1 MLPYLKLIRPI
12 NCAMASVGV
21 YIAYLIVT
29 SNYAFNAEI
38 TMGILATFFICAGG
52 MAIND
57 YFDANIDKINRPKRP
72 IPSGTITKRNAL
84 ATSVI
89 LFALG
94 NALAFRISETF
105 IPLYVSL
112 IASLLL
118 IAYAAKLKGIIM
130 IGHLTIS
137 FLVALTFLFG
147 GVIAGSIDKLIILTV
162 LAFLSNTGREIY
174 KSIED
179 ALGDKKMNLNTI
191 AIKLGAI
198 KAKMLANYFVVAAV
212 VLSFIPFLIGMFNE
226 IYMFFVVIADIVFLS
241 AIILPVKHS
250 SKACKLGMVIALF
263 AFFLGSIY

>member
-1 MLPYLKLIRPI
+1 MLPYLKLIRPL
-12 NCAMASVGV
+12 NCAMAAVGV
-21 YIAYLIVT
+21 YITYLIIT

-38 TMGILATFFICAGG
+38 TLGILATFFVCAGG

-72 IPSGTITKRNAL
+72 IPSGAITRRNAL
-84 ATSVI
+84 VVSFF

-94 NALAFRISETF
+94 NALAFRISETL

-112 IASLLL
+112 IASALL

-130 IGHLTIS
+130 VGHLTIS

-147 GVIAGSIDKLIILTV
+147 GVIAGSIDKVVILAI

-179 ALGDKKMNLNTI
+179 ALGDKKMNLKTV
-191 AIKLGAI
+191 AIKMGAI
-198 KAKMLANYFVVAAV
+198 RAKMLANYFIVAAV
-212 VLSFIPFLIGMFNE
+212 VLSFIPFIMGMFNE
-226 IYMFFVVIADIVFLS
+226 IYLFFVVIADIVFLS

-250 SKACKLGMVIALF
+250 SKACKLGMIIALF
-263 AFFLGSIY
+263 AFFIGSLY